1 MDATVYEN
9 KKIKGPATHAIVI
22 GVGHYRHLPG
32 GKGKKAAN
40 TWGLRQLSSPPHSA
54 RAIARWLIEE
64 FEHPTKPLA
73 SVSML
78 VADPSDAKFSYRAR
92 EKAKN
97 IRLLDANFSNV
108 ATAVSQWHARG
119 NRNEKNLLL
128 FFFCGHG
135 FELGTDLALLFSD
148 FAADPLAPLDA
159 ALDFRRFRAGMED
172 CAARQ
177 QCYFIDACRTE
188 SELLTGNLNQAGRPI
203 IQRTGAYNTR
213 SALRQGPVFHSTL
226 AGASAFATK
235 RQPSHY
241 TSALIEALSG
251 AGAGDETGQWQV
263 RTNSLNAALGYLLRD
278 ASQRLQLPEA
288 QIISTDDLSE
298 IDLNVVP
305 SARVP
310 VIVTCDPESANR
322 QAAFSCESGSSK
334 FKRPPKS
341 GDWRLS
347 IPADFYDIGVK
358 LRNPSGST
366 ATRKNFLV
374 RPIYRHVKLKVGS

>member
-9 KKIKGPATHAIVI
+9 SKIKGAATHAIVI

-32 GKGKKAAN
+32 GKGKKAPN

-54 RAIARWLIEE
+54 RAIASWLIEE
-64 FEHPTKPLA
+64 FDHPTKPLA
-73 SVSML
+73 SVSLL
-78 VADPSDAKFSYRAR
+78 VADSADSKFSYRAKK
-92 EKAKN
+92 KARSV
-97 IRLLDANFSNV
+97 RLRDANFSHV
-108 ATAVSQWHARG
+108 ATAVRQWHARG

-135 FELGTDLALLFSD
+135 FELGTDLALLLSD
-148 FAADPLAPLDA
+148 FAADPLAPLDG

-203 IQRTGAYNTR
+203 IQRAGTYNTR

-235 RQPSHY
+235 GQPSHY

-251 AGAGDETGQWQV
+251 AGAGDETGEWQV

-288 QIISTDDLSE
+288 QIIATDDLSE
-298 IDLNVVP
+298 IDLNVVS

-310 VIVTCDPESANR
+310 VIVTCDPETANR
-322 QAAFSCESGSSK
+322 SASFSCESGSSK
-334 FKRPPKS
+334 FKRSPKPGS
-341 GDWRLS
+341 WRLT
-347 IPADFYDIGVK
+347 IPAGSYDIAVK
-358 LRNPSGST
+358 LRNPLKRT
-366 ATRKNFLV
+366 VTRRDFPV
-374 RPIYRHVKLKVGS
+374 RPIYRHLKLKV